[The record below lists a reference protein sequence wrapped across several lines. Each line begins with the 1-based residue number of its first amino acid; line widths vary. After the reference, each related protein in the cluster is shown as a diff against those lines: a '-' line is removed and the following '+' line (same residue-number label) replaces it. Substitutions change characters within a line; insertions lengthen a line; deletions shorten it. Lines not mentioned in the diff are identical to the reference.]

1 MNKAPKNIFTTQ
13 EFLNNLQD
21 SYEDPVDHVVL
32 GKLNSRVWYSYT
44 ETKYLTAAEARIA
57 ELQEGW
63 QPMETAPTDGTPFQA
78 WTDCQEWV
86 PRAAWAV
93 SDGDKKKRFCVWEQ
107 VDYDG
112 IEGWAGGY
120 TLIAWMPHPT
130 APKKEMK

>member
-1 MNKAPKNIFTTQ
+1 MTVYINIKTGYT
-13 EFLNNLQD
+13 
-21 SYEDPVDHVVL
+21 VVL
-32 GKLNSRVWYSYT
+32 VGRDKVHFFKNHDESEWVIEYEAL
-44 ETKYLTAAEARIA
+44 EAEARIA

-93 SDGDKKKRFCVWEQ
+93 PDGDKKKRFCVWEQ

-112 IEGWAGGY
+112 IEGWASGY

-130 APKKEMK
+130 APKKEIK